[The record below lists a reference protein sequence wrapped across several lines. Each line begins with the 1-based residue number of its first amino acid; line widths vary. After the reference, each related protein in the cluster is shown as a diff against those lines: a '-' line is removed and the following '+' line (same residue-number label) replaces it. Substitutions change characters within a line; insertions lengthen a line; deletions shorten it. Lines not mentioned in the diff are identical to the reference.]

1 MDKHDRGYD
10 RLDKDLNARK
20 NQLRTSTTLSEQ
32 DWPDRLL
39 TLPLVQ
45 ITLAKEG
52 EQDRIL
58 TLGPLD
64 LRDYFTALTMEHARE
79 QPIAES
85 VFDKLALAL
94 QIELGEMLRHEIYST
109 IIGTTLMTVR
119 KWYSPRTLLA
129 LLKDLKRDSL
139 GTISRSKGDSLA
151 EFVIQTIQDQ
161 ASATK
166 MLPLDVIK
174 EYIEAIREV
183 VQRGRP
189 DEEARTIFF
198 ESIVETAHR
207 HGGSLA
213 LPPRDDSRGHLNT
226 PLFEFGAEMRDLV
239 VDYGNAI
246 LDRRGLPRGRFGG
259 FSRLNRSQLIG
270 CLEAA
275 RRVIRQEKS
284 IGSVNST
291 I

>member
-1 MDKHDRGYD
+1 M
-10 RLDKDLNARK
+10 
-20 NQLRTSTTLSEQ
+20 
-32 DWPDRLL
+32 
-39 TLPLVQ
+39 Q
-45 ITLAKEG
+45 ITLAREG
-52 EQDRIL
+52 EADKIL
-58 TLGPLD
+58 TLSPIG
-64 LRDYFTALTMEHARE
+64 LRDYFTSLTMEHARD
-79 QPIAES
+79 QPIAEPTLEKIAR
-85 VFDKLALAL
+85 VLR
-94 QIELGEMLRHEIYST
+94 IELTETLRHEIYCT

-139 GTISRSKGDSLA
+139 GTISRSKGNSFA

-166 MLPLDVIK
+166 MPPRDVIK
-174 EYIEAIREV
+174 EHIEAIREV

-198 ESIVETAHR
+198 ESVVETAHR
-207 HGGSLA
+207 HGDTLA

-226 PLFEFGAEMRDLV
+226 PLFEFGSEMRDLV

-246 LDRRGLPRGRFGG
+246 LDRRGLPRGRFDG
-259 FSRLNRSQLIG
+259 FSRLNRNQLIG
-270 CLEAA
+270 CLEVA
-275 RRVIRQEKS
+275 RRVIRQENS

>member
-1 MDKHDRGYD
+1 MNRIKH
-10 RLDKDLNARK
+10 
-20 NQLRTSTTLSEQ
+20 QLLAGTILFGQ
-32 DWPDRLL
+32 DWPDKVL
-39 TLPLVQ
+39 TLPFVQ
-45 ITLAKEG
+45 ITLAREG
-52 EQDRIL
+52 QHDRIL
-58 TLGPLD
+58 TLSPLD
-64 LRDYFTALTMEHARE
+64 LRDYFTSLTMEHARE
-79 QPIAES
+79 QPIAEP
-85 VFDKLALAL
+85 VFEKLALAL
-94 QIELGEMLRHEIYST
+94 QIEPGERLRHEIYST

-139 GTISRSKGDSLA
+139 GTISRSKGDSFA

-166 MLPLDVIK
+166 MLPRDVIK
-174 EYIEAIREV
+174 EHIEAIREV

-189 DEEARTIFF
+189 DEAARTIFF

-207 HGGSLA
+207 HGDTLA

-226 PLFEFGAEMRDLV
+226 RLFEFGSEMRDLV

-275 RRVIRQEKS
+275 RRVIREEES